1 MISPIEDTIR
11 QIVQSEMAKQHAAAQ
26 PATVRLKTIR
36 DAAEYLG
43 LSPRTVREMVD
54 NGVLRKVQ
62 SRDVRR
68 VLVDIKDLDKWIEAN
83 KD

>member
-1 MISPIEDTIR
+1 MTSTIEDTIR
-11 QIVQSEMAKQHAAAQ
+11 QIVQSEIAKREKPPSA
-26 PATVRLKTIR
+26 VRLKTIR
-36 DAAEYLG
+36 EAAEYLA

-62 SRDVRR
+62 SADVRR
-68 VLVDIKDLDKWIEAN
+68 VLVDIKDLDKWIEKN